1 MSGRR
6 GRPRSDRLAL
16 IERIVDALVAEPELA
31 AHPGLLRERVH
42 AREAD
47 VRRALRCLRKI
58 SGTQLPEA
66 KRGRPEKDGPY
77 SREGI
82 SGGGS

>member
-1 MSGRR
+1 MSRR
-6 GRPRSDRLAL
+6 GRPRSDRLDL
-16 IERIVDALVAEPELA
+16 VERIVDALLAEPELA
-31 AHPGLLRERVH
+31 AHPGLLRERVE

-58 SGTQLPEA
+58 SGVQLPEA
-66 KRGRPEKDGPY
+66 KRGRRKKGGPY

-82 SGGGS
+82 SEGEPT